1 MESGEVLYKKLK
13 DLQKKVR
20 FLKTTHYKTATTIST
35 RTKEINVGFSLQLD
49 SLSGDVYSTR
59 RAVISATT
67 TDGSDMVSAC
77 YLKDATPTSIDDRQV
92 EILRLQPQD
101 GVVRFGVAVTA
112 GNASDYNTLAGGG
125 AVNLN
130 YTIQV
135 VGSSNFNIGREY
147 RNIDGGTS

>member
-20 FLKTTHYKTATTIST
+20 FLKTTHFKTATTIST
-35 RTKEINVGFSLQLD
+35 ITKEINVGFSLQLD

-77 YLKDATPTSIDDRQV
+77 YLKDATPTSLDDRQV
-92 EILRLQPQD
+92 EVLRLQPQD

-130 YTIQV
+130 YIIQV
-135 VGSSNFNIGREY
+135 VGSSNFNIGLEY